1 MLKILFDHRSSNRD
15 FNIILSEKTSKE
27 MGFFHLLLLVALLVI
42 VDGLR
47 GYCNV
52 RTSFK
57 LHQLHLSKKSKKS
70 NESKGFGKK
79 AELPVIDDIKVPRDA
94 DGNVVSVE
102 DPNSTSLS
110 TNSMG
115 SSTSTTST
123 TNVKDDD
130 VDALFK
136 KYGIKD
142 NTSDKKK
149 IITKTKDGKLSTKLA
164 PKEYDPDRPFGEA
177 VLAGISPQ
185 LQTKIDNILVTGTF
199 AALLFVVLCG
209 VGISAGA
216 LQIVFPNIEISPD
229 VDALIKN
236 FLTPSFTPSLGIFFF
251 FSITFGLFKFAQISS
266 SQTVYRE

>member
-1 MLKILFDHRSSNRD
+1 
-15 FNIILSEKTSKE
+15 
-27 MGFFHLLLLVALLVI
+27 MGVFGLLLLAALLVAAE
-42 VDGLR
+42 GLR
-47 GYCNV
+47 NSQINAHV
-52 RTSFK
+52 K
-57 LHQLHLSKKSKKS
+57 LRSQILYLSKKSKKN

-79 AELPVIDDIKVPRDA
+79 MIEMPAIDDIKVPRDA
-94 DGNVVSVE
+94 DGNLISVE
-102 DPNSTSLS
+102 DSN
-110 TNSMG
+110 
-115 SSTSTTST
+115 SSTVNVKSTESKASVSASTTS
-123 TNVKDDD
+123 NASDDD

-142 NTSDKKK
+142 NTTDKKK
-149 IITKTKDGKLSTKLA
+149 IISKTKDGKLVTKLA
-164 PKEYDPDRPFGEA
+164 PKEYDPNRPFGEA

-185 LQTKIDNILVTGTF
+185 LQSKIDNILVTGTF

-216 LQIVFPNIEISPD
+216 LQIVFPNIEVSPD
-229 VDALIKN
+229 IDAIIKN